1 MAANENFYKLTAVD
15 FRTNTVSVKLQA
27 TTSFDEWWITGLY
40 GPQEDNE
47 ELFFLNELRQISV
60 MASEKWLVLGD
71 FNLIPQAQ
79 DKSNANLN
87 RRLMGAF

>member
-1 MAANENFYKLTAVD
+1 MLAANENFYKLTAVD

-47 ELFFLNELRQISV
+47 KLFFLNELTDQCHGLREV
-60 MASEKWLVLGD
+60 VGTWG
-71 FNLIPQAQ
+71 F
-79 DKSNANLN
+79 
-87 RRLMGAF
+87 